1 MTEPENNKDFLKTLA
16 RGLSVIKSFDKE
28 DSKMT
33 LSEVARKNQ
42 MSRASARRFLL
53 TLQSL
58 GYISKESDQFSLAAK
73 ILELGH
79 QYLSN
84 LDFIEV
90 ILPLMREVSRELGK
104 ACSAAVLDG
113 HEIVYIARIP
123 SQQQILSVNLNVG
136 SRLPAYCTSMGRVL
150 LANLPDNEL
159 EQFLQNTTLKSFTS
173 KTLTNSH
180 KLRTAI
186 RKANTD
192 GYSFVDQELEESLRS
207 LSIPVHNRN
216 GNVVCAINVGMPV
229 GQNEVKE
236 IISAYLPVLKQA
248 AQKAE
253 VALAHHHV
261 S

>member
-1 MTEPENNKDFLKTLA
+1 MPVSENNKDFLKTLA

-33 LSEVARKNQ
+33 LSEVARKNN

-58 GYISKESDQFSLAAK
+58 GYIIKDKDQFLLTAK

-84 LDFIEV
+84 LDFVEV

-113 HEIVYIARIP
+113 KDIVYIARIP

-136 SRLPAYCTSMGRVL
+136 SRLPAFCTSMGRVL
-150 LANLPDNEL
+150 MASMSDSDL
-159 EQFLQNTTLKSFTS
+159 EVFLQQVELKAYTS
-173 KTLTNSH
+173 KTITDPR
-180 KLRTAI
+180 KLIDTI
-186 RKANTD
+186 HQVNEE

-207 LSIPVHNRN
+207 LSIPIHNRI

-229 GQNEVKE
+229 GQDQVEE
-236 IISAYLPVLKQA
+236 IISAYLPVLNQA
-248 AQKAE
+248 AEKAE
-253 VALAHHHV
+253 LALAHHHV
-261 S
+261 

>member
-1 MTEPENNKDFLKTLA
+1 MSEPINNKDFLKTLS

-28 DSKMT
+28 NSKMS
-33 LSEVARKNQ
+33 LSEVARKNN

-53 TLQSL
+53 TLQNL
-58 GYISKESDQFSLAAK
+58 GYIIKDKDQFSLSAK

-79 QYLSN
+79 QYLNN

-90 ILPLMREVSRELGK
+90 ILPLMREVSRDLGK

-113 HEIVYIARIP
+113 HDIVYIARIP
-123 SQQQILSVNLNVG
+123 SQHQILSVNLNVG
-136 SRLPAYCTSMGRVL
+136 SRLPAFCTSMGRVL
-150 LANLPDNEL
+150 LAKMSDSDL
-159 EQFLQNTTLKSFTS
+159 EYFLQQSELKAYTS
-173 KTLTNSH
+173 KTITDPS
-180 KLRTAI
+180 KLLSVI
-186 RKANTD
+186 RKANTE

-229 GQNEVKE
+229 GQVESEE

-248 AQKAE
+248 AKKAE
-253 VALAHHHV
+253 LALAHLHL
-261 S
+261 

>member
-1 MTEPENNKDFLKTLA
+1 MSEPENNKDFLKTLA

-28 DSKMT
+28 NLKMR
-33 LSEVARKNQ
+33 LSEVAQKNN

-58 GYISKESDQFSLAAK
+58 GYIIKDGDQFCLSAK

-113 HEIVYIARIP
+113 NDIVYIARIP
-123 SQQQILSVNLNVG
+123 SQHQILTVNLNVG

-150 LANLPDNEL
+150 LAKLSDTEL
-159 EQFLQNTTLKSFTS
+159 ENFLKQSVLKAYTS
-173 KTLTNSH
+173 KTITDPSQLI
-180 KLRTAI
+180 KAI
-186 RKANTD
+186 RQAKTD
-192 GYSFVDQELEESLRS
+192 TYSFVDQELEESLRS

-216 GNVVCAINVGMPV
+216 GKVVCAINVGMPV
-229 GQNEVKE
+229 GQVEVE
-236 IISAYLPVLKQA
+236 QIISDYLPVLKRA
-248 AQKAE
+248 AEKAE
-253 VALAHHHV
+253 LALAHHHV
-261 S
+261 